1 MKLTKEEIQFID
13 QYLIKN
19 KVKYWDVRIELLDHI
34 VSAVEDK
41 TTIDGLSFNEA
52 LLEVHRGFGNQFIEF
67 GIPKSEVF
75 EKGLYQNNI
84 GFKKFTRKKQKE
96 LSRKYRKITWKHLK
110 TKLISVKFLLE
121 YVAFILLFF
130 SIYKYSPK
138 SCFMFGLLV
147 LILPHIYSV
156 YYLIKNKST
165 RKSLGFAM
173 AIGSAML
180 IWSVYNLAFYIL
192 KDSYENVADMP
203 HIIFVLVACLFYPL
217 VRTNIEVYKEVYK
230 ENKET
235 YNLKF
240 L

>member
-1 MKLTKEEIQFID
+1 
-13 QYLIKN
+13 
-19 KVKYWDVRIELLDHI
+19 
-34 VSAVEDK
+34 
-41 TTIDGLSFNEA
+41 
-52 LLEVHRGFGNQFIEF
+52 
-67 GIPKSEVF
+67 
-75 EKGLYQNNI
+75 
-84 GFKKFTRKKQKE
+84 
-96 LSRKYRKITWKHLK
+96 
-110 TKLISVKFLLE
+110 
-121 YVAFILLFF
+121 
-130 SIYKYSPK
+130 
-138 SCFMFGLLV
+138 
-147 LILPHIYSV
+147 
-156 YYLIKNKST
+156 
-165 RKSLGFAM
+165 M